1 MGSMPGFEPETPAFR
16 GKVLDTSAN
25 KTNGLNRCPSCGST
39 EISPVYGTY
48 DLVCGHCRQS
58 WTGTSLE
65 VEQGL
70 GEGIHALKGRV
81 TASGAARITDTSTL
95 VTLKCGGCGAE
106 VVINTATGHQRR
118 CHWCRQT
125 LSLDAQVPN
134 GAVPDGILPF
144 YVSWEQAVG
153 HVKQFLAKRSYFASD
168 DFKRNFIPH
177 NVVGVYLPY
186 LVVDGNIRARLDGHG
201 EILKKTYKK
210 LFDDKTVYYDANA
223 YRVYREFDLVVD
235 DLIVESSSHRAA
247 IDPLVNT
254 NNVVNAILPFDV
266 KNMVAFESNF
276 IGEFTSEKRDLDIE
290 HALERVQGK
299 FMTLA
304 RQKVVEHIGHYNRGV
319 RWDAEQLVV
328 HGTRWVSV
336 YLPVWLYSHYE
347 RQPDGKWMLHYIA
360 VNGRNGQTMGS
371 VPFQKSKLLGLAL
384 VIGGST
390 GAAALLLLVV
400 ALLVAATG

>member
-1 MGSMPGFEPETPAFR
+1 MSSPTQPPDDAF
-16 GKVLDTSAN
+16 LDTSAN
-25 KTNGLNRCPSCGST
+25 KANGLNRCPSCGST
-39 EISPVYGTY
+39 KISPVYGSY
-48 DLVCGHCRQS
+48 DLTCAHCRQR

-65 VEQGL
+65 VEHKL
-70 GEGIHALKGRV
+70 GEGIYGLRGRV
-81 TASGAARITDTSTL
+81 TGSGAARITDTSDL
-95 VTLKCGGCGAE
+95 VTLKCGGCGSE
-106 VVINTATGHQRR
+106 VVVNTHEGHQSR

-153 HVKQFLAKRSYFASD
+153 HIKAFMSQRSFFASD
-168 DFKRNFIPH
+168 AFKKNFAPH
-177 NVVGVYLPY
+177 HVVGVYLPY
-186 LVVDGNIRARLDGHG
+186 LVVDGHIRVRLDGHG
-201 EILKKTYKK
+201 ETLKRRYKK
-210 LFDDKTVYYDANA
+210 FYDDKTVYYDANA

-235 DLIVESSSHRAA
+235 DLMVESASYRAD

-266 KNMVAFESNF
+266 KNAVAFESNF
-276 IGEFTSEKRDLDIE
+276 IGAFTSEKRDLDID
-290 HALERVQGK
+290 HAFERVQGK

-304 RQKVVEHIGHYNRGV
+304 RQKISDYIHHYNRGV
-319 RWDAEQLVV
+319 RWDSEQLVV

-347 RQPDGKWMLHYIA
+347 RQPNGTWMLHYIA

-371 VPFQKSKLLGLAL
+371 VPLARSKLLGLAL
-384 VIGGST
+384 AIGGST
-390 GAAALLLLVV
+390 GLVALVVLVV
-400 ALLVAATG
+400 ALLAFIA